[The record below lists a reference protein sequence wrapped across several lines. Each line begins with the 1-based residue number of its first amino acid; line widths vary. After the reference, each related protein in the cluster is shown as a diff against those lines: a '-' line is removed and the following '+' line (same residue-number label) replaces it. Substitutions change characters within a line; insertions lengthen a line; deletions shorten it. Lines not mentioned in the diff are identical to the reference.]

1 MRVVSGA
8 AYTLFAMSSLF
19 DDDFLADLAR
29 AGGEPPPEEPEIP
42 EEAPGDPTVPA
53 GQAPEQ
59 VPHDLFEGWDLAPSA
74 GPGPAAGF
82 GERAGRAGADAYG
95 EEPYGEPEAYYRN
108 GAPRPAVDP
117 AALLEGMNEQ
127 QRAAVVHAGSPLL
140 IVAGAGSGKTRVL
153 THRIAHLLG
162 ARRAHPGEILAITF
176 TNKAAGEMKERV
188 TDLVGQRANAMW
200 VSTFHSACVR
210 ILRRESKKLGFTSS
224 FSIYDA
230 ADSKR
235 LMALVCHDLD
245 LDPKRFP
252 PKSFSAKISNL
263 KNELIDEET
272 YAAQVGGDGAGSG
285 GGFEKTLAEAYTM
298 YQARLREANAL
309 DFDDIIMTTVHLLQ
323 AFPDVSEHYRRRFR
337 HVLVDEYQ
345 DTNHAQYT
353 LVRELVGP
361 AESAAELCVVGD
373 ADQSIYAFRGATIR
387 NILQFEEDYPN
398 ATTILLEQNYRSTQ
412 TILSAANAVIE
423 RNENRRPKNL
433 WTDAGAGATITGYV
447 ADTEHDEAQFVA
459 DEIDRLTDAGDAR
472 AGDVAVFYR
481 TNAQS
486 RVFEEVF
493 IRVGLPYKV
502 VGGVR
507 FYERKEVRDILA
519 YLRVLANP
527 EDTVP
532 LRRILNVPKRGIGE
546 RAKAMIDAL
555 AQRERISFAQAL
567 RRVDEAYGMA
577 ARSVN
582 AVKRLNVLLEDL
594 RTIVESGVGPVTVL
608 EAVLERTGYLAEL
621 QASTDPQDETRVE
634 NLQELA
640 AVALE
645 FEQERG
651 VTPGEPVDAGARPAA
666 GYAGAGETAAPA
678 AVAEGVVARGVE
690 AGAGA
695 NFGAAGGPDESD
707 TAVRPVAAQAA
718 AVGAEDAA
726 AAGAGATTGTL
737 ADFLDKVALVADS
750 DQIPDEDAEG
760 TGVITLMT
768 LHTAKGLEFP
778 VVFLT
783 GLEDG
788 VFPHMRALGQ
798 VNELEEERRLAYVGI
813 TRARERLYLTR
824 STMRSAWG
832 QPAYNPLSR
841 FLDEIPDQFLTWKR
855 TGPAMPS
862 ASMSSVASSLSSSL
876 SASAR
881 SGGGRGTSNAFPT
894 RRVKDRPVVSLAVGD
909 RVTHDSFGLGTV
921 VGVKGS
927 GDAAEA
933 TIDFGEEKPKRLLL
947 RYAPVEK
954 L

>member
-1 MRVVSGA
+1 
-8 AYTLFAMSSLF
+8 MSSLF
-19 DDDFLADLAR
+19 DDSFLASLQNHSSE
-29 AGGEPPPEEPEIP
+29 EPPPPPEDDEHHPHGAPAAEE
-42 EEAPGDPTVPA
+42 
-53 GQAPEQ
+53 
-59 VPHDLFEGWDLAPSA
+59 VPHDLFEGRFDAPVT
-74 GPGPAAGF
+74 
-82 GERAGRAGADAYG
+82 RD
-95 EEPYGEPEAYYRN
+95 AYYRD
-108 GAPRPAVDP
+108 GAARPVVDA
-117 AALLEGMNEQ
+117 AALLEGLNEQ
-127 QRAAVVHAGSPLL
+127 QRAAVVHTDTPLL

-162 ARRAHPGEILAITF
+162 TRHVHPGQILAITF

-188 TDLVGQRANAMW
+188 EQLVGPRANAMW
-200 VSTFHSACVR
+200 VMTFHSACVR

-235 LMALVCHDLD
+235 LMALVCRDLD
-245 LDPKRFP
+245 LDPKKFP

-272 YAAQVGGDGAGSG
+272 FADQAVD
-285 GGFEKTLAEAYTM
+285 GFEKTLAEAYRM

-323 AFPDVSEHYRRRFR
+323 AFPDVAEHYRRRFR

-353 LVRELVGP
+353 LVRELVGTGYEDLEP
-361 AESAAELCVVGD
+361 AELCVVGD

-423 RNENRRPKNL
+423 RNESRRPKNL
-433 WTDAGAGATITGYV
+433 WTNAGAGAQITGYV

-459 DEIDRLTDAGDAR
+459 DEIDRLTDAGDAK

-486 RVFEEVF
+486 RVFEEIF

-507 FYERKEVRDILA
+507 FYERKEVRDVLA

-527 EDTVP
+527 EDNVP

-546 RAKAMIDAL
+546 RAEAMIDAL
-555 AQRERISFAQAL
+555 SLREKITFPQAL
-567 RRVDEAYGMA
+567 KRVDEAYGMA
-577 ARSVN
+577 ARSAN
-582 AVKRLNVLLEDL
+582 AVKRFNALMEEL
-594 RTIVESGVGPVTVL
+594 RTVVDSGAGPAVVL

-621 QASTDPQDETRVE
+621 QASTDPQDETRIE

-651 VTPGEPVDAGARPAA
+651 E
-666 GYAGAGETAAPA
+666 E
-678 AVAEGVVARGVE
+678 E
-690 AGAGA
+690 A
-695 NFGAAGGPDESD
+695 
-707 TAVRPVAAQAA
+707 
-718 AVGAEDAA
+718 
-726 AAGAGATTGTL
+726 GTL
-737 ADFLDKVALVADS
+737 AEFLEKVALVADS
-750 DQIPDEDAEG
+750 DQIPDEDEEG
-760 TGVITLMT
+760 SGVITLMT

-783 GLEDG
+783 GMEDG

-798 VNELEEERRLAYVGI
+798 AKELEEERRLAYVGI

-824 STMRSAWG
+824 SSMRSAWG
-832 QPAYNPLSR
+832 QPSYNPASR
-841 FLDEIPDQFLTWKR
+841 FLEEIPPTYLEWKR
-855 TGPAMPS
+855 TGPMVKPAGPTS
-862 ASMSSVASSLSSSL
+862 GITSSLSSSR
-876 SASAR
+876 AR
-881 SGGGRGTSNAFPT
+881 SGPSGFAT
-894 RRVKDRPVVSLAVGD
+894 RRTTDKPVIALQVGD
-909 RVTHDSFGLGTV
+909 RVTHDQFGLGTV
-921 VGVKGS
+921 MQVTGVGA
-927 GDAAEA
+927 DAQA
-933 TIDFGEEKPKRLLL
+933 TIDFGDEKPKRLLL

>member
-1 MRVVSGA
+1 
-8 AYTLFAMSSLF
+8 MSSLF
-19 DDDFLADLAR
+19 DDSFLADL
-29 AGGEPPPEEPEIP
+29 GPKGEEEPPPPPEDEHGPAPEEIP
-42 EEAPGDPTVPA
+42 A
-53 GQAPEQ
+53 
-59 VPHDLFEGWDLAPSA
+59 DLFGGRFDAPA
-74 GPGPAAGF
+74 P
-82 GERAGRAGADAYG
+82 RD
-95 EEPYGEPEAYYRN
+95 AYYRD
-108 GAPRPAVDP
+108 GAARPPVDA
-117 AALLEGMNEQ
+117 AALLEGLNDQ
-127 QRAAVVHAGSPLL
+127 QKAAVVHTGGPLL

-153 THRIAHLLG
+153 THRIAHLL
-162 ARRAHPGEILAITF
+162 AERHVHPGQILAITF
-176 TNKAAGEMKERV
+176 TNKAAGEMKQRV
-188 TDLVGQRANAMW
+188 EELVGPRANAMW

-235 LMALVCHDLD
+235 LMALVCRDLD

-272 YAAQVGGDGAGSG
+272 FAGTATD
-285 GGFEKTLAEAYTM
+285 GFEKTLAEAYAM

-323 AFPDVSEHYRRRFR
+323 AFPDVAEHYRRRFR

-353 LVRELVGP
+353 LVRELVGTSP
-361 AESAAELCVVGD
+361 TLGSARAGGPPSPDIPAAELCVVGD

-387 NILQFEEDYPN
+387 NILQFEEDYPD
-398 ATTILLEQNYRSTQ
+398 ATTILLEQNYRSSQ

-433 WTDAGAGATITGYV
+433 WTDAGTGSKITGYV

-459 DEIDRLTDAGDAR
+459 DEIDRLTDAGDAK

-486 RVFEEVF
+486 RVFEEIF

-507 FYERKEVRDILA
+507 FYERKEVRDVLA

-527 EDTVP
+527 EDSVP

-546 RAKAMIDAL
+546 RAEAMIDAL
-555 AQRERISFAQAL
+555 SSREKITFPQAL

-577 ARSVN
+577 ARSAN
-582 AVKRLNVLLEDL
+582 AVKRFNVLMEEL
-594 RTIVESGVGPVTVL
+594 RTIVESGAGPATVL

-621 QASTDPQDETRVE
+621 QASTDPQDETRIE

-645 FEQERG
+645 FEQDRG
-651 VTPGEPVDAGARPAA
+651 E
-666 GYAGAGETAAPA
+666 
-678 AVAEGVVARGVE
+678 
-690 AGAGA
+690 
-695 NFGAAGGPDESD
+695 
-707 TAVRPVAAQAA
+707 
-718 AVGAEDAA
+718 EDP
-726 AAGAGATTGTL
+726 GTL
-737 ADFLDKVALVADS
+737 SEFLEQVALVADS
-750 DQIPDEDAEG
+750 DQIPDEDEEG
-760 TGVITLMT
+760 SGVITLMT

-778 VVFLT
+778 VVFLS
-783 GLEDG
+783 GMEDG

-798 VNELEEERRLAYVGI
+798 TKELEEERRLAYVGI
-813 TRARERLYLTR
+813 TRARERLYVTR

-832 QPAYNPLSR
+832 QPSYNPPSR
-841 FLDEIPDQFLTWKR
+841 FLEEIPADYVEWKR
-855 TGPAMPS
+855 TGPATPS
-862 ASMSSVASSLSSSL
+862 ASMGGLSSRGGGGGGFGAGIGASLSS
-876 SASAR
+876 AR
-881 SGGGRGTSNAFPT
+881 SKGPSGFAT
-894 RRVKDRPVVSLAVGD
+894 RRSQDRQVVALTVGD

-927 GDAAEA
+927 GDNAEA
-933 TIDFGEEKPKRLLL
+933 TIDFGGEKPKRLLL

>member
-1 MRVVSGA
+1 
-8 AYTLFAMSSLF
+8 MSSLF
-19 DDDFLADLAR
+19 DDSFLADLGPPSDEER
-29 AGGEPPPEEPEIP
+29 PPPPEDS
-42 EEAPGDPTVPA
+42 APPGHGGAED
-53 GQAPEQ
+53 
-59 VPHDLFEGWDLAPSA
+59 VPHHLFSGDFDAPVPREGHYRD
-74 GPGPAAGF
+74 GAA
-82 GERAGRAGADAYG
+82 
-95 EEPYGEPEAYYRN
+95 
-108 GAPRPAVDP
+108 RPVVDP
-117 AALLEGMNEQ
+117 SALLEGLNEQ
-127 QRAAVVHAGSPLL
+127 QRAAVEHTGSPLL

-153 THRIAHLLG
+153 THRIAYLLG
-162 ARRAHPGEILAITF
+162 ARSTHPGQILAITF

-188 TDLVGQRANAMW
+188 EELVGPRANAMW

-235 LMALVCHDLD
+235 LMSLVCRDLD

-272 YAAQVGGDGAGSG
+272 FAGQAAD
-285 GGFEKTLAEAYTM
+285 GFEKTLAEAYAM

-309 DFDDIIMTTVHLLQ
+309 DFDDIIMTTVNLLQ
-323 AFPDVSEHYRRRFR
+323 AFPDVAEHYRRRFR

-353 LVRELVGP
+353 LVRELVGTDT
-361 AESAAELCVVGD
+361 EETTAAELCVVGD

-387 NILQFEEDYPN
+387 NILQFEEDYPT
-398 ATTILLEQNYRSTQ
+398 ARTILLEQNYRSTQ

-433 WTDAGAGATITGYV
+433 WTEAGAGTEITGYV

-459 DEIDRLTDAGDAR
+459 DEIDRLTDAADAK

-507 FYERKEVRDILA
+507 FYERKEVRDVLA

-527 EDTVP
+527 EDSVP

-546 RAKAMIDAL
+546 RAEAMIDAL
-555 AQRERISFAQAL
+555 SLREKITFPQAL

-577 ARSVN
+577 ARSAN
-582 AVKRLNVLLEDL
+582 AVKRFNTLMEELH
-594 RTIVESGVGPVTVL
+594 TIVESGAGPATVL

-621 QASTDPQDETRVE
+621 QASTDPQDETRIE

-645 FEQERG
+645 FEQDRG
-651 VTPGEPVDAGARPAA
+651 EENP
-666 GYAGAGETAAPA
+666 
-678 AVAEGVVARGVE
+678 
-690 AGAGA
+690 
-695 NFGAAGGPDESD
+695 
-707 TAVRPVAAQAA
+707 
-718 AVGAEDAA
+718 
-726 AAGAGATTGTL
+726 GTL
-737 ADFLDKVALVADS
+737 ADFLEQVALVADS
-750 DQIPDEDAEG
+750 DQIPDEDTEG
-760 TGVITLMT
+760 SGVITLMT

-778 VVFLT
+778 VVFLS
-783 GLEDG
+783 GMEDG

-798 VNELEEERRLAYVGI
+798 TKELEEERRLAYVGI

-832 QPAYNPLSR
+832 QPAYNPPSR
-841 FLDEIPDQFLTWKR
+841 FLEEIPDQYVRWRR
-855 TGPAMPS
+855 TGPATPS
-862 ASMSSVASSLSSSL
+862 ASMGGIASPPPSGLSSGL
-876 SASAR
+876 STSR
-881 SGGGRGTSNAFPT
+881 SRTGGSGFAT
-894 RRVKDRPVVSLAVGD
+894 RRAQERPVVALAIGD

-921 VGVKGS
+921 VAVKGS
-927 GDAAEA
+927 GDNAEA
-933 TIDFGEEKPKRLLL
+933 TIDFGDEKPKRLLL

>member
-1 MRVVSGA
+1 
-8 AYTLFAMSSLF
+8 MSSLF
-19 DDDFLADLAR
+19 DDSFLADLQAPKGR
-29 AGGEPPPEEPEIP
+29 EEEPPPPPEDEHVPEP
-42 EEAPGDPTVPA
+42 VPD
-53 GQAPEQ
+53 
-59 VPHDLFEGWDLAPSA
+59 DLFG
-74 GPGPAAGF
+74 
-82 GERAGRAGADAYG
+82 GRFDV
-95 EEPYGEPEAYYRN
+95 PPDRDAYYRD
-108 GAPRPAVDP
+108 GAPRPVLDA
-117 AALLEGMNEQ
+117 AALIDGLNEN
-127 QRAAVVHAGSPLL
+127 QRAAVVHSDTPLL

-153 THRIAHLLG
+153 THRIAYLL
-162 ARRAHPGEILAITF
+162 AERNVHPGQILAITF

-188 TDLVGQRANAMW
+188 EQLVGPRANAMW
-200 VSTFHSACVR
+200 VMTFHSACVR

-235 LMALVCHDLD
+235 LMALVCRDLD

-263 KNELIDEET
+263 KNELIDEEDF
-272 YAAQVGGDGAGSG
+272 AAQATD
-285 GGFEKTLAEAYTM
+285 GFEKTLAQAYAM

-309 DFDDIIMTTVHLLQ
+309 DFDDLIMTTVNLLR
-323 AFPDVSEHYRRRFR
+323 AFPDVAEHYHRRFR

-353 LVRELVGP
+353 LVRELVGTNEHPVDVPP
-361 AESAAELCVVGD
+361 AEFDLPPAELCVVGD

-423 RNENRRPKNL
+423 RNESRRPKNL
-433 WTDAGAGATITGYV
+433 WTNAGAGARITGYV

-459 DEIDRLTDAGDAR
+459 EEIDRLTDSGDAK

-486 RVFEEVF
+486 RVFEEIF

-507 FYERKEVRDILA
+507 FYERKEVRDVLA

-527 EDTVP
+527 EDSVP

-546 RAKAMIDAL
+546 RAEAMIDAL
-555 AQRERISFAQAL
+555 SQREKISFPQAL
-567 RRVDEAYGMA
+567 KRVDEAYGMA
-577 ARSVN
+577 ARSTN
-582 AVKRLNVLLEDL
+582 AVKRFNVLMEEL
-594 RTIVESGVGPVTVL
+594 RTIVESGAGPATVL

-621 QASTDPQDETRVE
+621 QASTDPQDETRIE

-645 FEQERG
+645 FEQESG
-651 VTPGEPVDAGARPAA
+651 GAAEGEA
-666 GYAGAGETAAPA
+666 AAPVGLA
-678 AVAEGVVARGVE
+678 A
-690 AGAGA
+690 
-695 NFGAAGGPDESD
+695 
-707 TAVRPVAAQAA
+707 
-718 AVGAEDAA
+718 
-726 AAGAGATTGTL
+726 
-737 ADFLDKVALVADS
+737 FLERVALVADS
-750 DQIPDEDAEG
+750 DQIPDEDEDG
-760 TGVITLMT
+760 SGVITLMT

-783 GLEDG
+783 GMEDG
-788 VFPHMRALGQ
+788 VFPHMRSLGQ
-798 VNELEEERRLAYVGI
+798 TKELEEERRLAYVGI

-824 STMRSAWG
+824 SALRSAWG
-832 QPAYNPLSR
+832 QPSYNPPSR
-841 FLDEIPDQFLTWKR
+841 FLSEIPEQHVDWKR
-855 TGPAMPS
+855 TGATTPVSSGPAS
-862 ASMSSVASSLSSSL
+862 GVAASLSSSR
-876 SASAR
+876 SRSSAR
-881 SGGGRGTSNAFPT
+881 GASGFATSRASD
-894 RRVKDRPVVSLAVGD
+894 KPVVSLAVGD
-909 RVTHDSFGLGTV
+909 RVTHDQFGLGTV
-921 VGVKGS
+921 TSVKGT
-927 GDAAEA
+927 GANTEA
-933 TIDFGEEKPKRLLL
+933 TIDFGDTKPKRLLL

>member
-1 MRVVSGA
+1 
-8 AYTLFAMSSLF
+8 MSSLF
-19 DDDFLADLAR
+19 DDSFLADL
-29 AGGEPPPEEPEIP
+29 GPPSNEEPPPPPEDSAHP
-42 EEAPGDPTVPA
+42 GPDGAEA
-53 GQAPEQ
+53 
-59 VPHDLFEGWDLAPSA
+59 VPHHLFSGGFDAPV
-74 GPGPAAGF
+74 P
-82 GERAGRAGADAYG
+82 R
-95 EEPYGEPEAYYRN
+95 EAHYRD
-108 GAPRPAVDP
+108 GAPRPVVDP
-117 AALLEGMNEQ
+117 SALLDGLNEQ
-127 QRAAVVHAGSPLL
+127 QRAAVEHTGSPLL

-153 THRIAHLLG
+153 THRIAYLLG
-162 ARRAHPGEILAITF
+162 ARGTHPGQILAITF

-188 TDLVGQRANAMW
+188 EELVGPRANAMW

-235 LMALVCHDLD
+235 LMSLVCRDLD

-252 PKSFSAKISNL
+252 PKSFSAKVSNL

-272 YAAQVGGDGAGSG
+272 FAGQATD
-285 GGFEKTLAEAYTM
+285 GFEKTLAEAYAM

-309 DFDDIIMTTVHLLQ
+309 DFDDIIMTTVNLLQ
-323 AFPDVSEHYRRRFR
+323 AFPDVAEHYRRRFR

-353 LVRELVGP
+353 LVRELVGTDT
-361 AESAAELCVVGD
+361 EETTAAELCVVGD

-387 NILQFEEDYPN
+387 NILQFEEDYPT
-398 ATTILLEQNYRSTQ
+398 ARTILLEQNYRSTQ

-433 WTDAGAGATITGYV
+433 WTEAGAGTEITGYV

-459 DEIDRLTDAGDAR
+459 DEIDRLTDAGDAK

-486 RVFEEVF
+486 RVFEEIF

-507 FYERKEVRDILA
+507 FYERKEVRDVLA

-527 EDTVP
+527 EDSVP

-546 RAKAMIDAL
+546 RAEAMIDAL
-555 AQRERISFAQAL
+555 ALREKITFPQAL
-567 RRVDEAYGMA
+567 RRVDDAYGMA
-577 ARSVN
+577 ARSAN
-582 AVKRLNVLLEDL
+582 AVKRFNTLMEELH
-594 RTIVESGVGPVTVL
+594 TIVESGAGPATVL

-621 QASTDPQDETRVE
+621 QASTDPQDETRIE

-645 FEQERG
+645 FEQDRG
-651 VTPGEPVDAGARPAA
+651 EENP
-666 GYAGAGETAAPA
+666 
-678 AVAEGVVARGVE
+678 
-690 AGAGA
+690 
-695 NFGAAGGPDESD
+695 
-707 TAVRPVAAQAA
+707 
-718 AVGAEDAA
+718 
-726 AAGAGATTGTL
+726 GTL
-737 ADFLDKVALVADS
+737 ADFLEQVALVADS
-750 DQIPDEDAEG
+750 DQIPDEDTDG
-760 TGVITLMT
+760 SGVITLMT

-778 VVFLT
+778 VVFLS
-783 GLEDG
+783 GMEDG

-798 VNELEEERRLAYVGI
+798 TKELEEERRLAYVGI

-832 QPAYNPLSR
+832 QPAYNPPSR
-841 FLDEIPDQFLTWKR
+841 FLEEIPDQYVRWRR
-855 TGPAMPS
+855 TGPATPS
-862 ASMSSVASSLSSSL
+862 ASMGGIASTPPSGLSSGLSSS
-876 SASAR
+876 R
-881 SGGGRGTSNAFPT
+881 SRAGGSGFAT
-894 RRVKDRPVVSLAVGD
+894 RRATERPVVALAIGD

-921 VGVKGS
+921 VAVKGS
-927 GDAAEA
+927 GDNAEA